1 MSKAYYREWRRW
13 DTRLHTRH
21 CHYLS
26 ENEITETSRHV
37 KLQDDVEKY
46 LRAYYQ
52 HAGDELHDEYYNIEP
67 DEIQRQHLFEAIIDI
82 LQNYEIGIKYDTSDS
97 MIESIDPIFVYKELH
112 KIHNIQRKN

>member
-1 MSKAYYREWRRW
+1 M
-13 DTRLHTRH
+13 
-21 CHYLS
+21 
-26 ENEITETSRHV
+26 
-37 KLQDDVEKY
+37 EKY